1 MHYASGRDSE
11 RAEKK
16 DGEEERKRIE
26 RERERERERGI
37 LNARKILVY
46 DIGLRY
52 VARGALSR
60 CSPLMHF
67 MSPIIN

>member
-26 RERERERERGI
+26 RERERERE
-37 LNARKILVY
+37 A
-46 DIGLRY
+46 
-52 VARGALSR
+52 S
-60 CSPLMHF
+60 
-67 MSPIIN
+67 